1 MDTMELM
8 GVIDYR
14 ASAAAFRMRRP
25 ETALRPAGEWRE
37 LGTLEL
43 CTILRSVHREIL
55 RKTGMEP
62 EQFIDGMRELLAPV
76 EEA

>member
-1 MDTMELM
+1 
-8 GVIDYR
+8 
-14 ASAAAFRMRRP
+14 
-25 ETALRPAGEWRE
+25 LRPAGEWRE

-62 EQFIDGMRELLAPV
+62 EQFIDGMRELLAPAV
-76 EEA
+76 GVSQVLTRVSHGEES